1 MMKLFQVA
9 STLVVLPCMLIATTL
24 CHAQRTDGPGDTVA
38 LRVPTD
44 QALAALHPSTGP
56 LDLDADP
63 PSDELRTL
71 LGGASRGPAAS
82 VFPNVAPSVV
92 IVRAGGAYGTGFIVK
107 SDGWILT
114 NHHVIAGAS
123 MDIDSGARFAHIHF
137 GKLRDGFMQ
146 LDRKEHP
153 AFVHATNP
161 EKDLALLKL
170 VKLPVGP
177 PLKPIALAS
186 DNAAPGT
193 DCLTIGHPSRGLFW
207 SLRSGEVVG
216 IGQYPGDMIETVM
229 PQFSMTTAA
238 RESFVESLQQNAS
251 RKALIS
257 SCGINPGDSGG
268 PLLNMQGELIAVNF
282 AIPKSEKDSQV
293 NLDKFSYHVHLDEV
307 RKFVADLPAKPEVA
321 EPEIWPPAT
330 FSRLLDRDENGDY
343 ETWLFGLKEGEP
355 ATGLLWDLDTDTPA
369 TFVSDFAERKADRR
383 HFDAEVAWAR
393 VPVARMFYDRNND
406 GTMDMILTDLDDDG
420 TSDLTIVRTEGNW
433 SKVEAPQPMLD
444 PMLLA
449 SVQLQERFQQIVVKP
464 VEAAQ
469 RGNASSA
476 ADSTAEPAAPQPQP

>member
-1 MMKLFQVA
+1 MTFFQLSSRIA
-9 STLVVLPCMLIATTL
+9 LLTCMFATVTP
-24 CHAQRTDGPGDTVA
+24 CHAQKTDGPGDTVA

-56 LDLDADP
+56 LNLDADP

-114 NHHVIAGAS
+114 NHHVIAGAT

-137 GKLRDGFMQ
+137 GTLQDGFMQ
-146 LDRKEHP
+146 LDRKEHL

-170 VKLPVGP
+170 VRLPIGP
-177 PLKPIALAS
+177 PLKPIELAS
-186 DNAAPGT
+186 ENAGPGT

-216 IGQYPGDMIETVM
+216 IGQYPGDMIDTVM

-238 RESFVESLQQNAS
+238 RQSFVESLRHKAS

-282 AIPKSEKDSQV
+282 AVPKSEKGSQV
-293 NLDKFSYHVHLDEV
+293 SLDKFSYHVHLDEV
-307 RKFVADLPAKPEVA
+307 RKFIADLPAKPEVA

-330 FSRLLDRDENGDY
+330 CGRLLDRDNDGTY
-343 ETWLFGLKEGEP
+343 ETWLFLLKEGEP
-355 ATGLLWDLDTDTPA
+355 ATGLLWDLDNDTPA
-369 TFVSDFAERKADRR
+369 TFVKEFGERKADRDQ
-383 HFDAEVAWAR
+383 FDAEVAWAR
-393 VPVARMFYDRNND
+393 VPVARMFYDRDND
-406 GTMDMILTDLDDDG
+406 GTMDMILTDLNDNG
-420 TSDLTIVRTEGNW
+420 ESDLTIVRTETGW
-433 SKVEAPQPMLD
+433 KKQDAPQPMLD
-444 PMLLA
+444 ATLLA
-449 SVQLQERFQQIVVKP
+449 DEQLRERFQQIVIRPKEA
-464 VEAAQ
+464 VETD
-469 RGNASSA
+469 NASPA
-476 ADSTAEPAAPQPQP
+476 NDTSTEQPAPPPQP